1 MTTPRGRT
9 LPIPDGF
16 RVEWRNPSDAGY
28 LWVWDDVHAPV
39 PATPLQQS
47 VNAVTG
53 RGIRQAARELQ
64 MPRGGPRRDFN
75 GYAYI
80 AYLPT
85 PPADDEVERHEQ
97 VLDVAIPALRH
108 RWDKE
113 FLPRLES
120 DLETLRVLG
129 ESGADPAT
137 LGERLVQAIEIVQY
151 HYYIH
156 FIVIFTLFGATG
168 RLATLYERI
177 TNSNDEMGPYRLLQG
192 LPTKS
197 VEAASALE
205 RVAAL
210 GRSIPAVAELFD
222 NPDPHSIL
230 RRLKRTP
237 EAFDLVRGFDD
248 YLATYGHR
256 SVAEDISGPTW
267 IEDPSYPLLALRG
280 YVQGAPRNL
289 EAEMASQADEAN
301 RALADALALIAASDD
316 SLRQEFESAVEV
328 ARAAW
333 PLREDH
339 AHYIDQQS
347 VAFLR
352 QALLLCGNRLAE
364 QGTIAR
370 TDDVFYL
377 EIPEIQEA
385 LESPDVRLH
394 QRVNEHR
401 AVRETLS
408 RSTPPRFLG
417 TMPEKGP
424 ILDSELAK
432 FFNPLGTPA
441 GATEEGSRTLRGT
454 PGAPGIHTG
463 RARIVLSPDEFDH
476 VQTGDILVTRTT
488 NPSWT
493 PLFGIIGALITDS
506 GGVLSHGAIVARE
519 VGLPAVVGTKGA
531 TETISD
537 GQVITVDG
545 NRGLIT
551 LA

>member
-1 MTTPRGRT
+1 MTEPRGQV

-16 RVEWRNPSDAGY
+16 PVQWDNPRDAGF

-47 VNAVTG
+47 VNAATG

-64 MPRGGPRRDFN
+64 LPRGGPRRDFN

-85 PPADDEVERHEQ
+85 PPAEEEVERHEQ
-97 VLDVAIPALRH
+97 VLDESIPALRR
-108 RWDKE
+108 RWDEE

-120 DLETLRVLG
+120 DLDALRALG
-129 ESGADPAT
+129 ETDKDAAT
-137 LGERLVQAIEIVQY
+137 LGPRLEQAIEIVQH

-168 RLATLYERI
+168 RLAILYQRI
-177 TNSNDEMGPYRLLQG
+177 TGSDDEMGPYRLLQG

-205 RVAAL
+205 RVAAMA
-210 GRSIPAVAELFD
+210 RSVPAIAGLFD

-237 EAFDLVRGFDD
+237 QASDVVRAFED

-256 SVAEDISGPTW
+256 SVAEDVSGPTW
-267 IEDPSYPLLALRG
+267 IEDAAYPLLALRG

-289 EAEMASQADEAN
+289 ESELASQADQAN
-301 RALADALALIAASDD
+301 SALSGVLALIPASEV
-316 SLRQEFESAVEV
+316 SLRQDFESAVEA

-333 PLREDH
+333 PLHEDH

-352 QALLLCGNRLAE
+352 RVLLLCGDRLAE
-364 QGTIAR
+364 NGAIAR
-370 TDDVFYL
+370 ADDVFYL
-377 EIPEIQEA
+377 QISEIQEG
-385 LESPDVRLH
+385 LEPPEARFHDRIDE
-394 QRVNEHR
+394 RR
-401 AVRETLS
+401 TVRETLS
-408 RSTPPRFLG
+408 RSSPPRYLG
-417 TMPEKGP
+417 TMPENGP
-424 ILDSELAK
+424 ALDSELAK
-432 FFNPLGTPA
+432 FFNPLGTPD
-441 GATEEGSRTLRGT
+441 GATREGSRSLRGT
-454 PGAPGIHTG
+454 AGAPGVHTG
-463 RARIVLSPDEFDH
+463 RARIILSAEEFDR
-476 VQTGDILVTRTT
+476 VQAGDVLVTRTT

-493 PLFGIIGALITDS
+493 PLFGVIGALVTDS

-519 VGLPAVVGTKGA
+519 VGLPAIVGTKGA
-531 TETISD
+531 TETIID
-537 GQVITVDG
+537 GQIITVDG

>member
-1 MTTPRGRT
+1 MTKPRGRT

-16 RVEWRNPSDAGY
+16 RVEWDNPADAGY

-47 VNAVTG
+47 VNSVTG

-64 MPRGGPRRDFN
+64 MPRGGPRRNFN

-85 PPADDEVERHEQ
+85 PPAGDEVERHER

-120 DLETLRVLG
+120 DLETLRTLG
-129 ESGADPAT
+129 ESGTDRAT
-137 LGERLVQAIEIVQY
+137 IGQRLVQAIEIVQY

-168 RLATLYERI
+168 RLATLFHRI
-177 TNSNDEMGPYRLLQG
+177 TGSNDEMGPYRLLQG

-197 VEAASALE
+197 VEATRALE
-205 RVAAL
+205 RVATL
-210 GRSIPAVAELFD
+210 GRSVPVVAELFD

-237 EAFDLVRGFDD
+237 EASDLVRGFDD
-248 YLATYGHR
+248 YLAHYGHR

-280 YVQGAPRNL
+280 YIQGAPRNL
-289 EAEMASQADEAN
+289 EAELASQADEAN
-301 RALADALALIAASDD
+301 RALVDALALIAASDD

-328 ARAAW
+328 ARATW

-352 QALLLCGNRLAE
+352 RALLLCGNRLAE
-364 QGTIAR
+364 QSTTAR

-394 QRVNEHR
+394 QRVDERR

-408 RSTPPRFLG
+408 RSAPPRFLG
-417 TMPEKGP
+417 TMPEKEP
-424 ILDSELAK
+424 VLDSELAK
-432 FFNPLGTPA
+432 FFNPFGTPA
-441 GATEEGSRTLRGT
+441 GATDEGSRTLRGT

-463 RARIVLSPDEFDH
+463 RARIVLSPEEFDH
-476 VQTGDILVTRTT
+476 VQAGDILVTRTT

-493 PLFGIIGALITDS
+493 PLFGIIGALVTDS

-545 NRGLIT
+545 NRGLLT